1 MLGFHNPYMIQQMLN
16 NVDFRPFTI
25 CLYGI
30 KIFMA
35 SIPDNNNYE
44 GFATSFMYKYKQKQS
59 VIWQKIEGGLFS
71 ISIFQD
77 GEMVKQFQDITASSV
92 WNQTNL
98 LQNCDGVIFL
108 ELTIHLC
115 SSSLKNNM
123 KDYSLRPVLLMIGI
137 MKELCD
143 TCSNYI

>member
-1 MLGFHNPYMIQQMLN
+1 MLGFHDPYMIQQMLN

-44 GFATSFMYKYKQKQS
+44 GFASSFMYKYKQKQS

-71 ISIFQD
+71 VSIFQD
-77 GEMVKQFQDITASSV
+77 GEMVKQFQNTTAFSV
-92 WNQTNL
+92 
-98 LQNCDGVIFL
+98 
-108 ELTIHLC
+108 
-115 SSSLKNNM
+115 
-123 KDYSLRPVLLMIGI
+123 
-137 MKELCD
+137 
-143 TCSNYI
+143 